1 MASIAAKEVAK
12 EVLETVRNGKI
23 PNLQKIQQKHGY
35 SKESAKSMK
44 ATQTD
49 TYEEVIE
56 QNLPTVIS
64 QLEEE
69 REAILERMKA
79 TRSKAKY
86 RDLTYAMDIVT
97 KNHQLLTGGKTENT
111 GIGELAET
119 INSWINSKK

>member
-12 EVLETVRNGKI
+12 EVIEIVRNGKI

-44 ATQTD
+44 ATRTD

-56 QNLPTVIS
+56 QNLPTVVA

-69 REAILERMKA
+69 REEILKRMKK
-79 TRSKAKY
+79 TRNKAKY
-86 RDLTYAMDIVT
+86 RDLTYSLDIVT

-119 INSWINSKK
+119 INTWINKAK